1 MSPRSEQ
8 PEAVPTHT
16 EREHP
21 WVGMIW
27 AQARDRVIGDGGDM
41 PWHLPED
48 FAHFRAMTRGCPVV
62 MGRRT
67 WESLPEAARPLP
79 GRRNI
84 VVTGDA
90 SRAAEIEGA
99 GAEAVDSL
107 ATGLQVAAAPS
118 STSDVPSA
126 ASAVRTSSDAPE
138 RIWILGGGAIYA
150 EAVERGLADAA
161 VVTVIDLDVDGD
173 TRAPRLPEEDWRPES
188 SDPADGGWHVAE
200 NGLRHRFE
208 THVRRR

>member
-1 MSPRSEQ
+1 MSPRSER
-8 PEAVPTHT
+8 PAAVPTHT

-27 AQARDRVIGDGGDM
+27 AQARDRVIGDDGDM

-67 WESLPEAARPLP
+67 WESLPEAVRPLP

-107 ATGLQVAAAPS
+107 ATGLQVAAAPTSTGAS
-118 STSDVPSA
+118 S
-126 ASAVRTSSDAPE
+126 SSDGSHDSHGPPE

-150 EAVERGLADAA
+150 EAVEHGLADAA
-161 VVTVIDLDVDGD
+161 VVTVIDLAVDGD
-173 TRAPRLPEEDWRPES
+173 TRAPRLPEEDWRLES
-188 SDPADGGWHVAE
+188 ADPPDGDWHIAE

-208 THVRRR
+208 THVRR

>member
-1 MSPRSEQ
+1 MSPQSEQ
-8 PEAVPTHT
+8 PEDVPTHT

-27 AQARDRVIGDGGDM
+27 AQARDRVIGDDGDM

-67 WESLPEAARPLP
+67 WESLPAAARPLP

-84 VVTGDA
+84 VVTGDSA
-90 SRAAEIEGA
+90 RAAEIARA

-107 ATGLQVAAAPS
+107 AAGLQLA
-118 STSDVPSA
+118 A
-126 ASAVRTSSDAPE
+126 ASASASDASSGAPE

-173 TRAPRLPEEDWRPES
+173 TRAPRLPEEDWRLES
-188 SDPADGGWHVAE
+188 TDPSDGGWHVAE